1 MKEKAFNNYASN
13 DRFFNIPDRYQLRFV
28 RFGKED
34 GNEEFKNLNDNRR
47 DLMFKIYP
55 SVCTG
60 IQVNYT
66 PDNQYVA
73 LKRPSEEGMDVPAV
87 VMTCSFAETRLLTA
101 EDAVRGY

>member
-1 MKEKAFNNYASN
+1 
-13 DRFFNIPDRYQLRFV
+13 
-28 RFGKED
+28 
-34 GNEEFKNLNDNRR
+34 
-47 DLMFKIYP
+47 MFKIYP